1 MDARWL
7 GLISMR
13 LHYFQ
18 AVAQKGL
25 HTPRGGGG
33 NTDSG
38 AEASW
43 I

>member
-18 AVAQKGL
+18 AVAQKGSIRL
-25 HTPRGGGG
+25 GVV
-33 NTDSG
+33 
-38 AEASW
+38 AE
-43 I
+43 ILIPVLKRVE